1 MVVVGEDRVTAPVT
15 AKVPVAVK
23 LPLTVNPAKVG
34 EEVVIRFWLME
45 ELARRFRV
53 LELPLMVTWEMVDVE
68 MVEVIILL
76 VPVRVV
82 LPPWMFKV
90 LPLPFKVVL
99 LLTVK
104 VLEPKVKVP
113 VPPVKVKPL
122 TVVKEGVVVA
132 FRVTV
137 PPEPKVRV
145 PPPVRLEPAVTV
157 IWVLPWTAV
166 LMVEP

>member
-82 LPPWMFKV
+82 LPPWRVRVLLLRVKV
-90 LPLPFKVVL
+90 PVPVVMVLPFKVVA
-99 LLTVK
+99 VA
-104 VLEPKVKVP
+104 VPK
-113 VPPVKVKPL
+113 
-122 TVVKEGVVVA
+122 EEVA
-132 FRVTV
+132 V
-137 PPEPKVRV
+137 
-145 PPPVRLEPAVTV
+145 AVMEVNDGLAEIV
-157 IWVLPWTAV
+157 I
-166 LMVEP
+166 